1 MSKKIFFPTLK
12 KIYLAAL
19 ATVLVLTSC
28 QVEEPV
34 APEPEIV
41 IEQTEYTLSAAENRT
56 ATISFIASADWTLTI
71 TCEGDDPDWLT
82 ASDLSGVAGQ
92 QTVELTAE
100 GNLEQ
105 AERTAYANIVCR
117 DQKVQV
123 TVTQSGTST
132 NTNFASLFDSD
143 FAQLL
148 QDQGIISNAQNITL
162 QDMDNIAAL
171 TKLNVSWCQL
181 YSLDG
186 IKYFKSLTYLD
197 CSKNTITELDLS
209 QNTSLIELNTSFT
222 NSLKELNISK
232 CTELDILECQ
242 GNRLTALDI
251 SQNAKLTTLKCYYNE
266 LTSLDVSKCT
276 ELDTLECQ
284 GNMLTTLDVSQNVK
298 LTELNCSYN
307 MLTNLDTSR
316 NTALKALFCD
326 YNKLTDLDTGK
337 NTSLTDLDCSY
348 NMLTALDVSRNTV
361 LKQCGF
367 SCNPGDGISTFP
379 LTVWSERS
387 LEDLDIPV
395 TIWTYEDKIIS
406 TSFLFVEQA
415 AITTQNHK

>member
-12 KIYLAAL
+12 KFYLAAL

-28 QVEEPV
+28 QVEEP
-34 APEPEIV
+34 APPEPEIV

-92 QTVELTAE
+92 QTVKLTAE

-209 QNTSLIELNTSFT
+209 QNMFSENTS
-222 NSLKELNISK
+222 
-232 CTELDILECQ
+232 
-242 GNRLTALDI
+242 G
-251 SQNAKLTTLKCYYNE
+251 
-266 LTSLDVSKCT
+266 
-276 ELDTLECQ
+276 
-284 GNMLTTLDVSQNVK
+284 
-298 LTELNCSYN
+298 
-307 MLTNLDTSR
+307 
-316 NTALKALFCD
+316 
-326 YNKLTDLDTGK
+326 DTGGA
-337 NTSLTDLDCSY
+337 TSISILFASCEES
-348 NMLTALDVSRNTV
+348 VIFSSR
-361 LKQCGF
+361 
-367 SCNPGDGISTFP
+367 IS
-379 LTVWSERS
+379 
-387 LEDLDIPV
+387 
-395 TIWTYEDKIIS
+395 
-406 TSFLFVEQA
+406 
-415 AITTQNHK
+415 